1 MTVMI
6 INYHGD
12 DDHEDSD
19 KYDYNDATDDDD
31 GDDKYT
37 HPQHISAIWVMKR
50 RHPRIFFI

>member
-37 HPQHISAIWVMKR
+37 HPQHISAI
-50 RHPRIFFI
+50 